1 MIFDGD
7 VDDAFAAYAE
17 STNQQSE
24 DKHEET
30 PAGPEPSRE
39 PQLLSKNGPT

>member
-7 VDDAFAAYAE
+7 VDDAFAAYEE

-24 DKHEET
+24 DKHKQAPGEH
-30 PAGPEPSRE
+30 EPSGE
-39 PQLLSKNGPT
+39 PTCLKEWTT